1 MTNKKKNQPTADA
14 PRNGKVWES
23 WETTLALALLL
34 NHDGPLTEEKAPC
47 RELAALIG
55 RSPKSIY
62 CKIENLRSLD
72 SREARECLSHGARTD
87 TVVWNAFVGS
97 AGRFDVPVEKLYNE
111 VGRILTDCFDP
122 SAQNAA
128 LRLLLGNKDGLHMMQ
143 DETEGT
149 ALTRTRLRQGYFRE
163 VVLNRYHHRC
173 LVTGLELDSLI
184 EVAHIIPWSENEA
197 LRLVPDNALPLNP
210 FVHRAY
216 DLDLIGIDPELRI
229 HVSNEL
235 LGAASENRRLG
246 FLDRI
251 NGADLLVDPDG
262 PSPSP
267 DHLGQRYERFLNTVR
282 SH

>member
-1 MTNKKKNQPTADA
+1 MTNKKNQPTADA

-47 RELAALIG
+47 RELAAMIG
-55 RSPKSIY
+55 RSPKSVY
-62 CKIENLRSLD
+62 CKIENLRYLD
-72 SREARECLSHGARTD
+72 SREERKCLSHGARTD
-87 TVVWNAFVGS
+87 TAVWNAFVGS
-97 AGRFDVPVEKLYNE
+97 AGRFDVPVEKLYDE
-111 VGRILTDCFDP
+111 VGRILTDRFDP
-122 SAQNAA
+122 SVQNAA
-128 LRLLLGNKDGLHMMQ
+128 LRLLLGNEDGLRLMQ

-149 ALTRTRLRQGYFRE
+149 TLTRTRLRQGYFRE

-184 EVAHIIPWSENEA
+184 EVAHIIPWSENEE

-216 DLDLIGIDPELRI
+216 DLDLIGIDPDFHI

-235 LGAASENRRLG
+235 LGAASGNPRLG

-251 NGADLLVDPDG
+251 NGADLLVEPDG
-262 PSPSP
+262 PRPSQ
-267 DHLGQRYERFLNTVR
+267 DHLGQRYEGFLNR
-282 SH
+282 ARHAY